1 MKDKKATIG
10 LVSASSAQV
19 QSARELCSELA
30 QQGIS
35 AIVKTKGEV
44 LPQDDNEHVRQLTG
58 QPGQDLFFNGW
69 KLLF

>member
-1 MKDKKATIG
+1 MKDKTPTIG
-10 LVSASSAQV
+10 LVSANSAQSKTV
-19 QSARELCSELA
+19 KEICSELA

-35 AIVKTKGEV
+35 AIVKTKGETA
-44 LPQDDNEHVRQLTG
+44 PQEDNEQVRQLTG